1 MSVVT
6 PRLVVALLACA
17 LVSTMA
23 GCGHEDDGQ
32 HVNREPEA
40 PAQYVALG
48 DSYTSAPGVPHITDP
63 RCYRSTR
70 NYPSLV
76 ADELDLNLQD
86 VSCGGAATSAFTAAQ
101 QTPNGQVPPQ
111 FDALT
116 EDTELVTVGIGGN
129 DYGLFGEL
137 LAACLGLEGPGSPCR
152 DRMNEGGTDKVLE
165 TIEDIKGN
173 ITTALQAVKLL
184 APEAEVVLVG
194 YPQLA
199 PERVR
204 CEGLPLTAG
213 DYLYFHEVFI
223 ALGAATEEAAR
234 KAKVEYADVLAASAG
249 HDICA
254 GEDAWI
260 QGGTEDPARP
270 ASPMHPFAEE
280 QEAVA
285 ELVVEALASS

>member
-1 MSVVT
+1 MSVVS
-6 PRLVVALLACA
+6 PRLVVLALTAALL
-17 LVSTMA
+17 LA
-23 GCGHEDDGQ
+23 GCGHEGDGR
-32 HVNREPEA
+32 HVTRDPDA

-76 ADELDLNLQD
+76 ADELDLTLTD
-86 VSCGGAATSAFTAAQ
+86 VSCGGAATTAFIEEQ
-101 QTPNGQVPPQ
+101 QTPNGTVPPQ
-111 FDALT
+111 FEALT
-116 EDTELVTVGIGGN
+116 DQTELVTVGIGGN

-137 LAACLGLEGPGSPCR
+137 LAACLGLEGDGSPCR
-152 DRMNEGGTDKVLE
+152 DRMNEGGSDKVLD
-165 TIEDIKGN
+165 TIDVIQGRLVD
-173 ITTALQAVKLL
+173 ALEGVKKR
-184 APEAEVVLVG
+184 APNAEVVLVG

-204 CEGLPLTAG
+204 CEALPLSPG
-213 DYLYFHEVFI
+213 DYGYFHEVFV
-223 ALGAATEEAAR
+223 ALGAATEQAAEDADVR
-234 KAKVEYADVLAASAG
+234 YADVLTASEG

-260 QGGTEDPARP
+260 NGNSEDPARP

-285 ELVVEALASS
+285 DLVVAAVDE